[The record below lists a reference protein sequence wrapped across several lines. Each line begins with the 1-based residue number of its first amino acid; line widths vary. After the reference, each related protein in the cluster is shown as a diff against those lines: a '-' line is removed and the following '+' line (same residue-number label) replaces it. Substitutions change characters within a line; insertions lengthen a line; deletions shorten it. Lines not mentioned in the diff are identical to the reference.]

1 MSSKTSKKGDMKE
14 KLIEKDKN
22 KKKSNLIQDEEDA
35 SGSSSDEE
43 EVKQDINTT
52 KDKAADSKHR
62 ESISLPKKE
71 DLVAK
76 KKEEDAK
83 NKKTYS
89 LWDFAKF
96 TLPFLWRGGFM
107 IRL

>member
-35 SGSSSDEE
+35 SDDSSDEE

-52 KDKAADSKHR
+52 KDNILWQ
-62 ESISLPKKE
+62 ISYLDQE
-71 DLVAK
+71 
-76 KKEEDAK
+76 
-83 NKKTYS
+83 
-89 LWDFAKF
+89 
-96 TLPFLWRGGFM
+96 
-107 IRL
+107 